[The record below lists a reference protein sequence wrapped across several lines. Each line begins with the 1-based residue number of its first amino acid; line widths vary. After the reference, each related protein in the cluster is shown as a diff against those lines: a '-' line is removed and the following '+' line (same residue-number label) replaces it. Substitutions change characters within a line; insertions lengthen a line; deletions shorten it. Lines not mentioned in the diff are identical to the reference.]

1 MISSPWTSGSR
12 SRRFRHSPSA
22 SPVSAQKSLAN
33 EKKRRKFY
41 AGDPGDDKYGGFNF
55 VGIRQEGENEDRSFK
70 VSLSILPNSEKINRV
85 LIRMVTKFTEK

>member
-1 MISSPWTSGSR
+1 M
-12 SRRFRHSPSA
+12 
-22 SPVSAQKSLAN
+22 KKN
-33 EKKRRKFY
+33 EKFS
-41 AGDPGDDKYGGFNF
+41 ACDPSDDKYGGFYF